1 MGNCKTGITSLTQ
14 KANKGQSFGQKKANK
29 GQSFG
34 QKRQTKDSILAK
46 KSKKGQY
53 FGQKD
58 KQRIVFWPKRQD
70 KDKDLTDGG
79 GGQMASIR
87 KQREVYYCLGGK
99 QSSLSAAFLIAR
111 KTVFFP
117 ITILPS
123 EAFEG

>member
-1 MGNCKTGITSLTQ
+1 MQNRDHFIDP
-14 KANKGQSFGQKKANK
+14 KG
-29 GQSFG
+29 
-34 QKRQTKDSILAK
+34 
-46 KSKKGQY
+46 
-53 FGQKD
+53 
-58 KQRIVFWPKRQD
+58 KQRTVFWPKRQTKNSLLAKKANKG

-87 KQREVYYCLGGK
+87 KQRAVYYCLGGK

-123 EAFEG
+123 EAFEE

>member
-1 MGNCKTGITSLTQ
+1 M
-14 KANKGQSFGQKKANK
+14 AKKANK
-29 GQSFG
+29 G
-34 QKRQTKDSILAK
+34 
-46 KSKKGQY
+46 
-53 FGQKD
+53 
-58 KQRIVFWPKRQD
+58 

-99 QSSLSAAFLIAR
+99 QSSLSAALLIAR

-123 EAFEG
+123 EAFEEKGVGEGDEVEDESRDEGGDTK